1 MFLLAMLPEKPYG
14 FGSCSLTYLIR
25 AWSLLSFI
33 VTTRAVSKYQRILCF
48 TTVSKHMEM
57 RYHYLRDM
65 VQWRAISLRYIPTD
79 EQTADVL
86 TKPLSKMK
94 FEYFRD
100 KLGVVE
106 NGPLVE
112 REC

>member
-1 MFLLAMLPEKPYG
+1 
-14 FGSCSLTYLIR
+14 
-25 AWSLLSFI
+25 
-33 VTTRAVSKYQRILCF
+33 
-48 TTVSKHMEM
+48 
-57 RYHYLRDM
+57 M
-65 VQWRAISLRYIPTD
+65 VQRRAISLRFVPTN

-86 TKPLSKMK
+86 TKPLSKTK

-106 NGPLVE
+106 NAPLVE